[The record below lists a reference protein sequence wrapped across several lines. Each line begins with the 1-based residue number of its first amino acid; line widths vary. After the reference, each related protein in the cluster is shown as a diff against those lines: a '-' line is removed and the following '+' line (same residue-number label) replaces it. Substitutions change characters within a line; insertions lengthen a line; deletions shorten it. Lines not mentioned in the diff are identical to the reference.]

1 MRPSGYAAALAAL
14 FVSLIGSAMALANC
28 NFCTDLTGCV
38 CGEISCRCDPPC
50 YVSCVASGGSEA
62 GNVPTMPVTG
72 SETGG
77 AVPSGGS
84 EAGNVPT
91 TPVTVT
97 KAGGPKPVG
106 APDGQDA
113 GTGTGTNT
121 SGSDGQNGQAGCF
134 NDALCKLAE
143 AQLGRVRRL
152 YVGQRRVECIEQ
164 YCYTSSH
171 VVRYAGGNSSRLA
184 SRVEPVYACNWDS
197 KPGQPVVAYGLEI
210 HQQTNEL
217 LVGLVKWKFTGDWI
231 HRALTSQKLLRWR
244 LGLRQS
250 IVASGGAAKEQKTEE
265 HMLNDEAWSHS
276 VTSSDGVAQSREER
290 PKYSRLRMGFAPIAL
305 LDAWTSA

>member
-1 MRPSGYAAALAAL
+1 
-14 FVSLIGSAMALANC
+14 
-28 NFCTDLTGCV
+28 
-38 CGEISCRCDPPC
+38 
-50 YVSCVASGGSEA
+50 
-62 GNVPTMPVTG
+62 MPVTG

-210 HQQTNEL
+210 L